1 MFTHFIAYD
10 SGIAQKQMQIFLKD
24 VLLQLLTPEEK
35 STFIY
40 TIIDRFL
47 AVPNDMI
54 SQKSI
59 VQALLNIEVSANELM
74 LYLQKGLCLNTSDED

>member
-1 MFTHFIAYD
+1 
-10 SGIAQKQMQIFLKD
+10 MQIFLKD

-35 STFIY
+35 STFIK

-74 LYLQKGLCLNTSDED
+74 LYLQKGLYLNVSDEG

>member
-35 STFIY
+35 STFIN

>member
-35 STFIY
+35 STFIN

-74 LYLQKGLCLNTSDED
+74 LYLQKGLCLNASDED